1 MYNGKESACK
11 LGNLTMPKRKPALI
25 FTLCLLACSV
35 SGAQVKIIGPEG
47 VTIED
52 LIREETYVTFVLKVG
67 AVSENYQITGIH
79 AKTATRAGTITFKTD
94 KNKDSAYELWMV
106 KEIRVQDERLAQRR
120 RLTSGAPL
128 SNDELKI
135 IGQATQRALEIFV
148 ASKGNQDIRMSAAL
162 VLAASTHERKSDSL
176 RYLQGLAGGND
187 VPTAMAATTLLYL
200 AGIPAD
206 REVIQAGFESGNRQA
221 KASAARLAGLTNNTS
236 FLPELRTMLHDPTIE
251 TFPSAAKA
259 IGRMDERS
267 GLSELYG
274 AMRALTEVKGEAAVF
289 ALSRMGGE
297 EVHQKMLEMLEE
309 TKGVEWFRVLRVLYA
324 LEDDRAKE
332 LMEEVALEQ
341 PAYQR
346 TAALLLAAD
355 QVWEGTLFLRNYL
368 EKAVDPNL
376 KNLVFKAKVAET
388 LFTAGDIQAKNLLQ
402 ELVNIKPSAI
412 YVKGRTSD
420 VDFKTRTATE
430 VQLNALILIEN
441 TGSRNLLSLLVGPV
455 ESVNPLVAIS
465 ACMAAVA
472 IGNPEFGD
480 RLKEMRY

>member
-1 MYNGKESACK
+1 
-11 LGNLTMPKRKPALI
+11 MPKYVPALI
-25 FTLCLLACSV
+25 YGLCLLACPL
-35 SGAQVKIIGPEG
+35 SGAQLKIIGPEG

-52 LIREETYVTFVLKVG
+52 LIREETYVTFVLTSG
-67 AVSENYQITGIH
+67 ARLTNTRITRVH
-79 AKTATRAGTITFKTD
+79 EETSTTEATITFLKVDD
-94 KNKDSAYELWMV
+94 KPSAFTV
-106 KEIRVQDERLAQRR
+106 SAVREIRVQDERLAQRR
-120 RLTSGAPL
+120 RRALGASL

-135 IGQATQRALEIFV
+135 VGQATQRALEIFA

-162 VLAASTHERKSDSL
+162 VLAASTHEKKSDSL

-221 KASAARLAGLTNNTS
+221 KASAARLAGLTNNTA
-236 FLPELRTMLHDPTIE
+236 FLPQLRTMLHDPTIE

-259 IGRMDERS
+259 IGRMGDRS
-267 GLSELYG
+267 GLPELYG

-324 LEDDRAKE
+324 LEDNRAKK
-332 LMEEVALEQ
+332 LMKEVALGQ

-368 EKAVDPNL
+368 EKAEDPNL

-388 LFTAGDIQAKNLLQ
+388 LFMAGDIQAKNLLQ
-402 ELVNIKPSAI
+402 ELVNTRPNTI
-412 YVKGRTSD
+412 YTKGRTTD
-420 VDFKTRTATE
+420 MDFKIRTATE
-430 VQLNALILIEN
+430 VQLNALVLIEN

-455 ESVNPLVAIS
+455 ESANPLVAVN